1 MGKIAEAL
9 RSNLRSL
16 AESDARNLRDLDQE
30 LRALRDTHPSEQQVL
45 PQRAAVKALLGG
57 GTFQQQTVAALKR
70 ICKENGIKGVSK
82 LRKAELAARLTAEG
96 VSPPPRPIESFSK
109 KELITLVKQLLES
122 FTA

>member
-9 RSNLRSL
+9 RTNLRSL
-16 AESDARNLRDLDQE
+16 AESDARNLRGLDQE

-45 PQRAAVKALLGG
+45 PQRSEVKALLGG

-96 VSPPPRPIESFSK
+96 VTPSPRPIESFSK

>member
-45 PQRAAVKALLGG
+45 PQRPAVKALLGG
-57 GTFQQQTVAALKR
+57 GTFQQQTVAELKR

>member
-9 RSNLRSL
+9 RTNLRSL

-30 LRALRDTHPSEQQVL
+30 LKDIRDTNVPEQRAL
-45 PQRAAVKALLGG
+45 PQRPEVKALLCS
-57 GTFQQQTVAALKR
+57 GTFQQQTVATLKR

-96 VSPPPRPIESFSK
+96 ISPPPRPLESFSK
-109 KELITLVKQLLES
+109 KELITLVKQLLEGL
-122 FTA
+122 AA

>member
-45 PQRAAVKALLGG
+45 PQRPAVKALLGG

-109 KELITLVKQLLES
+109 KELITLVKQLLGS

>member
-9 RSNLRSL
+9 RTNLRSL

-30 LRALRDTHPSEQQVL
+30 LKAIRDTHVAEQRAL
-45 PQRAAVKALLGG
+45 PQRPEVKALLGS
-57 GTFQQQTVAALKR
+57 GTFQQQTAATLKR

-96 VSPPPRPIESFSK
+96 ISPPPRPLESFSK
-109 KELITLVKQLLES
+109 KELITLVKQLLEGL
-122 FTA
+122 AA

>member
-16 AESDARNLRDLDQE
+16 AESDARNLRGLDQE
-30 LRALRDTHPSEQQVL
+30 LRTLRDTYTSEQQVL
-45 PQRAAVKALLGG
+45 PQPPAVKALLGG

>member
-16 AESDARNLRDLDQE
+16 AESDARNLRGLDQE

-45 PQRAAVKALLGG
+45 PQRSEVKALLGG

-82 LRKAELAARLTAEG
+82 FRKAELAARLTAEG
-96 VSPPPRPIESFSK
+96 VTPPPRPIESFSK

>member
-45 PQRAAVKALLGG
+45 PQPPAVKALLGG

-109 KELITLVKQLLES
+109 KELIALVKQLLEGLP
-122 FTA
+122 A

>member
-16 AESDARNLRDLDQE
+16 AESDARNLRGLDQE
-30 LRALRDTHPSEQQVL
+30 LRALRDTYTSEQQVL
-45 PQRAAVKALLGG
+45 PQPPEVKALLGG

-109 KELITLVKQLLES
+109 KELIALVKQLLES

>member
-30 LRALRDTHPSEQQVL
+30 LRALRDTHTSEQQVL
-45 PQRAAVKALLGG
+45 PQRPEVKALLGG

-82 LRKAELAARLTAEG
+82 LRKAELAARLMAEG

>member
-30 LRALRDTHPSEQQVL
+30 LRALRDTHPSERQVL
-45 PQRAAVKALLGG
+45 PQRPAVKALLGG

>member
-30 LRALRDTHPSEQQVL
+30 LRALRDTHLSEQQVL
-45 PQRAAVKALLGG
+45 PQRSEVKALLGG

-109 KELITLVKQLLES
+109 KELITLVKRLLES

>member
-16 AESDARNLRDLDQE
+16 AESDARNLRGLDQE

-45 PQRAAVKALLGG
+45 PQRSEVKALLGG

-96 VSPPPRPIESFSK
+96 VTPPPRPIESFSK

>member
-9 RSNLRSL
+9 RTNLRSL

-30 LRALRDTHPSEQQVL
+30 LKAIRDTHVPEQRGL
-45 PQRAAVKALLGG
+45 PQRPEVKALLGR
-57 GTFQQQTVAALKR
+57 GTFQQQTVATLKR

-96 VSPPPRPIESFSK
+96 ISPPPRPLESFSK
-109 KELITLVKQLLES
+109 KERITLVKQLLEGLA
-122 FTA
+122 T

>member
-30 LRALRDTHPSEQQVL
+30 LRALRDTHPSEQEVL
-45 PQRAAVKALLGG
+45 PQRPAVKELLGG